1 MKVSRSRTAHGS
13 QKLRRVLELVRLR
26 DSGFVYLS
34 CSNPT
39 RRTFWE
45 PATGRLNATGRSLV
59 DHVAVYDPSTSRVT
73 RLRLINFPSLEPLAL
88 HSFDIVPSETNSSD
102 LFVFAINHR
111 PPSTGVAAKEG
122 ADSVIEIFKTQERS
136 SEMEYIK
143 TIRDPNVIIT
153 PSDIA
158 GNGDGSFYF
167 TNNAHSKTGIVR
179 VLVHHQTCQTY
190 IFIMKMRKID
200 PLFRL
205 KTRSIGYC
213 TYEGD
218 CTLAATGLP
227 GANGIL
233 RGPEGVIY
241 VTNNEFGEVI
251 LLEQADDR
259 SLNMVDTI
267 HTGNANA
274 SSNLTFTVVLLMNQK
289 CQWTNYPWAR
299 TMRCM

>member
-1 MKVSRSRTAHGS
+1 MRGS
-13 QKLRRVLELVRLR
+13 QKAQMCLELVRLR
-26 DSGFVYLS
+26 GSGFVYLS

-45 PATGRLNATGRSLV
+45 PATGRLNVTGRSLV
-59 DHVAVYDPSTSRVT
+59 DHVAFYDPSTSRIT

-102 LFVFAINHR
+102 LFLFAINHR

-122 ADSVIEIFKTQERS
+122 ADSVIEIFKTQEGS
-136 SEMEYIK
+136 SYMEYIR
-143 TIRDPNVIIT
+143 TIRDPKVIIT

-158 GNGDGSFYF
+158 GNEDGSFYF
-167 TNNAHSKTGIVR
+167 TNNARSKTGIVR
-179 VLVHHQTCQTY
+179 VSFIIRLIKLI
-190 IFIMKMRKID
+190 IFMKMRKID

-233 RGPEGVIY
+233 RGPEGVFY

-259 SLNMVDTI
+259 SLNMIDTI
-267 HTGNANA
+267 HTGNAKA
-274 SSNLTFTVVLLMNQK
+274 SSNPAFTIVLLLNQK
-289 CQWTNYPWAR
+289 CQWTNYPWTR
-299 TMRCM
+299 MM